1 MALFQGERMASKQ
14 AAAEIDPPYQFEWVK
29 WYPNGKKDGTPFSVQ
44 VMQYNH
50 KNGFCKIF
58 IPTPRKGGAQVIDG
72 VPHVTDKLLLNPNAA
87 IFTGGWELTDMGVD
101 LRGFM
106 RSMGELM
113 IRTGMIE
120 PAKPGPPKKEK
131 VEAKVEAKSA

>member
-1 MALFQGERMASKQ
+1 MWRYLSFMALFQGERMASKQ

-72 VPHVTDKLLLNPNAA
+72 VPHVTD
-87 IFTGGWELTDMGVD
+87 MGVD